1 MILPDTDPQKQK
13 QLEIILSTNPAED
26 EIHTWIRSVDDIQTF
41 EEMFRC
47 VVYNPCPDFTAA
59 DIEKALESGK
69 IVVYSSK
76 PIENGN
82 FVSPSEMEAASYSG
96 DETVYRAEVDVS
108 DIAWIDET
116 QGQVATDKTIEYER
130 ISCKGMI

>member
-26 EIHTWIRSVDDIQTF
+26 EIHTWIRSVDDIMTF
-41 EEMFRC
+41 EETFRGI
-47 VVYNPCPDFTAA
+47 VYDPCPDFTAA
-59 DIEKALESGK
+59 DIEEALKCGRV
-69 IVVYSSK
+69 VVYSSK

-82 FVSPSEMEAASYSG
+82 FVSPSELEAAAYSG
-96 DETVYRAEVDVS
+96 NETIYRAEVDVS

-116 QGQVATDKTIEYER
+116 QGQVATDKAIEYER